1 LTIHVAGSPLVTV
14 VVTVHKRID
23 FLAQALRS
31 VLTQTFTNY
40 EVIVA
45 DDSGTGAARLVCAS
59 FAEDR
64 RLRYCANAQ
73 TLGVA
78 ASVRLAVEQ
87 SRARYISI
95 LNDDDVWEAEFLAR
109 LVRPLEE
116 DDRRVLAFGDHW
128 IINEDG
134 TLDVEA
140 SDRNTD
146 RYGRSTLPEGD
157 LADAEGFV
165 LVQNG
170 VPLAMGSLFRRTAL
184 DSAMLVPKVAGA
196 YDFWISCLLAASAQ
210 RFYYV
215 PARLTRYR
223 VHSRMETAR
232 RSPEKS
238 ACLVFIF
245 KTLLEKNYFP
255 ARRSY
260 LRKKL
265 HRARLRVAK
274 DHLLAYWPAP
284 A

>member
-1 LTIHVAGSPLVTV
+1 LTDPVPDGPLVTV
-14 VVTVHKRID
+14 LVTVHKRID

-31 VLTQTFTNY
+31 VLTQTLTNY
-40 EVIVA
+40 EVLVA
-45 DDSGTGAARLVCAS
+45 DDSGTGAAQSVCAS
-59 FAEDR
+59 FADDR
-64 RLRYCANAQ
+64 RLQYCPNPQ

-78 ASVRLAVEQ
+78 ASLRLAIER
-87 SRARYISI
+87 SRGRYVAI
-95 LNDDDVWEAEFLAR
+95 LNDDDLWEPEFLSR
-109 LVRPLEE
+109 LLRPLE
-116 DDRRVLAFGDHW
+116 DDRRRVLAFCDHW
-128 IINEDG
+128 IMNEDG
-134 TLDVEA
+134 ALDVDA
-140 SDRNTD
+140 SDQNTG

-157 LADAEGFV
+157 VADAEGFV

-170 VPLAMGSLFRRTAL
+170 VPLAMGSLFRRAAL

-196 YDFWISCLLAASAQ
+196 YDFWISCLLAASAP

-232 RSPEKS
+232 RSPDKS

-245 KTLLEKNYFP
+245 KTLLKKNYFP

-260 LRKKL
+260 LRKRL

-274 DHLLAYWPAP
+274 DHLLAYWPVP